1 MPYAWAK
8 CLIFLIE
15 HFIYFKE
22 MKGMVAAM
30 KMAFVLFDG
39 MTSMD
44 LAGFY
49 EAVTWLAI
57 LKAKENVSWTFCAD
71 KDEISD
77 DRGLKMKS
85 DAVLPDLGDFD
96 LVFFPGGRSTRTL
109 RFDEDFMRWVRTAEN
124 VPYKISICTGALL
137 LGAAGFLHGK
147 KATTNLSAYD
157 LLAPYCAEV
166 VAARVV
172 RDGNTVTG
180 AGVTAS
186 IDLGLYVVEM
196 LTSTETVLQVQQ
208 KLEYPFYEP
217 GNLRGVYKPNLR

>member
-1 MPYAWAK
+1 
-8 CLIFLIE
+8 
-15 HFIYFKE
+15 
-22 MKGMVAAM
+22 M

-71 KDEISD
+71 KEEISD

-85 DAVLPDLGDFD
+85 DAVLPHLGDFD
-96 LVFFPGGRSTRTL
+96 LVFFPGGLSTRTL

-124 VPYKISICTGALL
+124 VTYKTSICTGALL
-137 LGAAGFLHGK
+137 LGAAGFLNGK
-147 KATTNLSAYD
+147 RATTNSSAYD
-157 LLAPYCAEV
+157 LLNPYCAEV
-166 VAARVV
+166 ISARVV

-186 IDLGLYVVEM
+186 IDLGLYLVEM
-196 LTSTETVLQVQQ
+196 LTSTEIVLQVQQ
-208 KLEYPFYEP
+208 KLEYPYYEA
-217 GNLRGVYKPNLR
+217 GNLKDVYMHTKGRG

>member
-1 MPYAWAK
+1 
-8 CLIFLIE
+8 
-15 HFIYFKE
+15 
-22 MKGMVAAM
+22 MKGQVAAM
-30 KMAFVLFDG
+30 KIAFVLFDG

-71 KDEISD
+71 RPEITD

-85 DAVLPDLGDFD
+85 DAVLPNLGEFD
-96 LVFFPGGRSTRTL
+96 LVFFPGGLSTRTL
-109 RFDEDFMRWVRTAEN
+109 RFDEDFMSWVRTAEL

-137 LGAAGFLHGK
+137 MGAAGFLNGK
-147 KATTNLSAYD
+147 RATTNSSAYD

-166 VAARVV
+166 ISARVV

-186 IDLGLYVVEM
+186 IDLAILGRNVDDQGDSSSSSAED
-196 LTSTETVLQVQQ
+196 
-208 KLEYPFYEP
+208 
-217 GNLRGVYKPNLR
+217 GVSIL

>member
-1 MPYAWAK
+1 
-8 CLIFLIE
+8 
-15 HFIYFKE
+15 
-22 MKGMVAAM
+22 M

-57 LKAKENVSWTFCAD
+57 LKAKENVSWTFCSN
-71 KDEISD
+71 KDEITD

-85 DAVLPDLGDFD
+85 DAVLPNLGDFD
-96 LVFFPGGRSTRTL
+96 LVFFPGGLSTRML
-109 RFDEDFMRWVRTAEN
+109 RLDENFMGWVRTAEN

-137 LGAAGFLHGK
+137 LGAAGFLNGK
-147 KATTNLSAYD
+147 KATTNSSAYD

-166 VAARVV
+166 IPARVV

-186 IDLGLYVVEM
+186 IDLGLYMVEM
-196 LTSTETVLQVQQ
+196 LTSTEVVLQVQQ
-208 KLEYPFYEP
+208 KLEYPYYMA
-217 GNLRGVYKPNLR
+217 GNIKDVYMHTFQ

>member
-1 MPYAWAK
+1 
-8 CLIFLIE
+8 
-15 HFIYFKE
+15 
-22 MKGMVAAM
+22 M

-39 MTSMD
+39 MTNMD

-57 LKAKENVSWTFCAD
+57 LKAKENVSWTFCSN
-71 KDEISD
+71 KDEITD

-85 DAVLPDLGDFD
+85 DAVLPNLGDFD
-96 LVFFPGGRSTRTL
+96 LVFFPGGLSTRML
-109 RFDEDFMRWVRTAEN
+109 RLDEDFMGWVRTAEN

-137 LGAAGFLHGK
+137 LGAAGFLNGK
-147 KATTNLSAYD
+147 KATTNSSAYD

-166 VAARVV
+166 IPARVV

-186 IDLGLYVVEM
+186 IDLGLYMVEM
-196 LTSTETVLQVQQ
+196 LTSTEVVLQVQQ
-208 KLEYPFYEP
+208 KLEYPYYMA
-217 GNLRGVYKPNLR
+217 GNIKDVYMHTFQ

>member
-1 MPYAWAK
+1 
-8 CLIFLIE
+8 
-15 HFIYFKE
+15 
-22 MKGMVAAM
+22 MKI
-30 KMAFVLFDG
+30 AFVLFDG

-71 KDEISD
+71 RPEITD

-85 DAVLPDLGDFD
+85 DAVLPNLGEFD
-96 LVFFPGGRSTRTL
+96 LVFFPGGLSTRTL
-109 RFDEDFMRWVRTAEN
+109 RFDEDFMSWVRTAEL

-137 LGAAGFLHGK
+137 MGAAGFLNGK
-147 KATTNLSAYD
+147 RATTNSSAYD

-166 VAARVV
+166 ISARVV

-186 IDLGLYVVEM
+186 IDLGLYLVEM
-196 LTSTETVLQVQQ
+196 LTTKETVLQVQQ
-208 KLEYPFYEP
+208 KMEYPYYKA
-217 GNLRGVYKPNLR
+217 GNLRDVYMHYSPKGG